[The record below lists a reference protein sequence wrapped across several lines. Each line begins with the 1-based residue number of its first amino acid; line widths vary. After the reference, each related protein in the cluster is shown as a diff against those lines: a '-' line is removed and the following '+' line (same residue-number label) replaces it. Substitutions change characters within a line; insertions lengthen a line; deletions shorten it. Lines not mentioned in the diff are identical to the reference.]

1 MSRRR
6 RVKLQCRVRHVESR
20 PLSRCTLAN
29 CRQPSKFATPKLP
42 VQPMRDTR
50 TSSHD
55 GVHTSL
61 RGPRDD
67 CRGEHGLRPGGLIST
82 GAHRA
87 SHRPVAPAGSG
98 WCSGPS
104 RAPPR
109 GADHAVPAGAAACS
123 QLCKPHRSQYGC
135 RATQLHQ
142 GRVRRLLVQWP
153 PGPRLPA
160 AALRR
165 MRPRHASGRQLQ
177 AAWHLPL
184 MRRAVHVPDCR
195 VPPRPR
201 HTACAAAAVSA
212 VAADPAAL
220 AAEAPA
226 PCQTCVSSKSG
237 ASRRS

>member
-55 GVHTSL
+55 GVHTSV

-67 CRGEHGLRPGGLIST
+67 CRGEHGLRPCGLIST

-153 PGPRLPA
+153 PGLLASWPTASCGSAAANAATTCFWPSAASGVAFAPHAARGACPRLP
-160 AALRR
+160 RSSSTTSYR
-165 MRPRHASGRQLQ
+165 MCRCRSGC
-177 AAWHLPL
+177 
-184 MRRAVHVPDCR
+184 CR
-195 VPPRPR
+195 CRSR
-201 HTACAAAAVSA
+201 CAR
-212 VAADPAAL
+212 
-220 AAEAPA
+220 
-226 PCQTCVSSKSG
+226 C
-237 ASRRS
+237 